1 MQKKAQVSIFLIVA
15 IVLVLGSIAGYYLY
29 TGAKEKEAEAKAA
42 VISQR
47 SQASEQIRSF
57 FEECVKKVS
66 YDGLKIIGSQGGYAS
81 IPPSFEMGGVAY
93 WQYDS
98 ANVQPFLNGTKQ
110 EYIRYLEEQIPSCVD
125 DSAISQQGFSLK
137 KGEMS
142 ASAEFGD
149 SDVSVLVSYPLTLT
163 MEDFSASYDEFSHRI
178 DIPYRRIFEAASEL
192 NKHVLLPAFDP
203 AAPLQGAPQ
212 YGFSLEYERKGE
224 GKFQFSTIDNS
235 HQTPDGVPYR
245 ISFGAKLGLSPL
257 VKRTTI
263 QNLSSTQP
271 TPYDFEINSP
281 DNRAVLFISRDTTIT
296 QDGQGVGY
304 IDVKQNVEGQ
314 VVSSNVPNAKKN
326 KDIVGRTELAYVTD
340 HTIYNFEP
348 DGLLFSTPQ
357 KLTIKYD
364 DNGKIAGGVG
374 MLQGHNGFWFPL
386 RSFDDK
392 ENKEVTAYIAGFT
405 DFTAVDCGSQGQKT
419 VSAEHFLEPS
429 AGCYAKLGL
438 SVVLLA
444 LTFAYPPGLLLEN
457 VAGGFAPGIGAIET
471 GAMSGIQGA
480 FGTVG
485 SHLGNMLGLGLT
497 TPAQMVMVGGVFLGA
512 MAVSF
517 GLTVAGLADPTL
529 FYTDAP
535 ENCQTYIP
543 TCQQA
548 INIQKEEE
556 DGEGACFPESQ
567 TETSAGQPSTLCAQ
581 VKKCNFIQSFFCM
594 PCSVKCTASYK

>member
-125 DSAISQQGFSLK
+125 DSAISQQGFTLK

-163 MEDFSASYDEFSHRI
+163 MEDFSASYAEFSHRI

-192 NKHVLLPAFDP
+192 NKHILLPAFDP

-235 HQTPDGVPYR
+235 HQTPDGVPFR

-263 QNLSSTQP
+263 QNLSATQP

-296 QDGQGVGY
+296 QDGQAVGY

-405 DFTAVDCGSQGQKT
+405 DFTAVDCSTQGQKT

-429 AGCYAKLGL
+429 AGCYAQLGM
-438 SVVLLA
+438 SIVLLA
-444 LTFAYPPGLLLEN
+444 ITFAYPPGAL
-457 VAGGFAPGIGAIET
+457 
-471 GAMSGIQGA
+471 
-480 FGTVG
+480 
-485 SHLGNMLGLGLT
+485 LGNFQGVASNGVTSTLANIGDVLASKVGYVFSNGINAAILGGIY
-497 TPAQMVMVGGVFLGA
+497 LGA
-512 MAVSF
+512 MALSL
-517 GLTVAGLADPTL
+517 GLTVAGIADPTL
-529 FYTDAP
+529 FYIDAP

-548 INIQKEEE
+548 INVQKEEE
-556 DGEGACFPESQ
+556 DGEGTCFPESQ